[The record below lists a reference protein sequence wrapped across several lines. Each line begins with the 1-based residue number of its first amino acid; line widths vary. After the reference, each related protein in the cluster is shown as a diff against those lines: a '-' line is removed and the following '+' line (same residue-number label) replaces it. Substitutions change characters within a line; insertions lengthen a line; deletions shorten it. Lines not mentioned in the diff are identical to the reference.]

1 MSSQQ
6 PSLMRMLRGNRY
18 VVAGSVMTAFFA
30 VVALTGLIYLPHNP
44 LQPVGPDY
52 ASPSLQFPFGTTFVG
67 QDVFSQW
74 IFGARSTLLVGFL
87 AALVTMVI
95 GVVIGVVA
103 AFISLTDEPLMR
115 FTDVV
120 LTLPAL
126 PLLITIAA
134 FTRPTIYLTAVLIA
148 FLAWPAAARV
158 TRSSVLSLKESP
170 YVEVALLSGVP
181 RRYIMFR
188 DMLRHIMP
196 LVLALSLFSVIGA
209 ILTEASLD
217 FIGVGPSS
225 AFTWGAM
232 ISFAND
238 ANAAFAGAWWWFLI
252 PGMSIALLSTGLAF
266 IAYGLETVLKEV

>member
-1 MSSQQ
+1 LTQKQ
-6 PSLMRMLRGNRY
+6 PSLTDLLRRNRY
-18 VVAGSVMTAFFA
+18 VVVGSVMTIFFV
-30 VVALTGLIYLPHNP
+30 VVALVGLFYLPHDP

-52 ASPSLQFPFGTTFVG
+52 APPSLKFPFGTTFVG

-74 IFGARSTLLVGFL
+74 MYGARSTLLVGFL
-87 AALVTMVI
+87 SALVTMVI
-95 GVVIGVVA
+95 GVAIGMVA
-103 AFISLTDEPLMR
+103 AFIAFTDEPLMR
-115 FTDVV
+115 FTDVI

-126 PLLITIAA
+126 PMLITIAA
-134 FTRPTIYLTAVLIA
+134 FVRPTIYLTAVLIA

-158 TRSSVLSLKESP
+158 TRSDVLSLKESP

-181 RRYIMFR
+181 LRYIMFR
-188 DMLRHIMP
+188 DMLRHILP

-238 ANAAFAGAWWWFLI
+238 ANSAFAGAWWWFI
-252 PGMSIALLSTGLAF
+252 VPGLSIALLSTGLAF
-266 IAYGLETVLKEV
+266 IAYGLETVLKEA

>member
-1 MSSQQ
+1 MSA
-6 PSLMRMLRGNRY
+6 PPRSLFQSLRKNRY
-18 VVAGSVMTAFFA
+18 VTSGVGITVFFVIVAMV
-30 VVALTGLIYLPHNP
+30 GLVYLPHDP

-52 ASPSLQFPFGTTFVG
+52 SPPSSQFPFGTTFVG

-87 AALVTMVI
+87 SALVAMVL
-95 GVVIGVVA
+95 GVVIGMVA
-103 AFISLTDEPLMR
+103 GYISLTDEPLMR
-115 FTDVV
+115 VTDVV

-126 PLLITIAA
+126 PMLITVAA
-134 FTRPTIYLTAVLIA
+134 FVRPTIYLTAVLIA
-148 FLAWPAAARV
+148 FLSWPAAARV
-158 TRSSVLSLKESP
+158 TRSNVLSLKESP
-170 YVEVALLSGVP
+170 YVEVARLSGVP
-181 RRYIMFR
+181 KRYIMFQ

-196 LVLALSLFSVIGA
+196 LVLALALFSVIGA

-238 ANAAFAGAWWWFLI
+238 ANAAFVGAWWWFLI
-252 PGMSIALLSTGLAF
+252 PGLSIAFLSTGLAF
-266 IAYGLETVLKEV
+266 IAYGLETVLKEA

>member
-1 MSSQQ
+1 LSVQ
-6 PSLMRMLRGNRY
+6 PPTMTQSLRRNRY
-18 VVAGSVMTAFFA
+18 FMAGTVITIFFVVVAFV
-30 VVALTGLIYLPHNP
+30 GLIYLPHDP

-52 ASPSLQFPFGTTFVG
+52 SPPSVQFPFGTTFVG

-87 AALVTMVI
+87 SALIAMGI
-95 GVVIGVVA
+95 GVVIGVTA
-103 AFISLTDEPLMR
+103 GYISLSDEPLMR
-115 FTDVV
+115 FTDVI

-126 PLLITIAA
+126 PMLITIAA
-134 FTRPTIYLTAVLIA
+134 FVRPTIVLTAALIA
-148 FLAWPAAARV
+148 FLSWPATARV
-158 TRSSVLSLKESP
+158 TRSDVLSLKESP
-170 YVEVALLSGVP
+170 YVEVARLSGVP
-181 RRYIMFR
+181 KRYIMFR

-238 ANAAFAGAWWWFLI
+238 ANAVFAGAWWWFLI
-252 PGMSIALLSTGLAF
+252 PGLSIAILSTGLAF
-266 IAYGLETVLKEV
+266 IAYGVETVLKEA

>member
-1 MSSQQ
+1 MSVQ
-6 PSLMRMLRGNRY
+6 PPTMTQSLRRNRY
-18 VVAGSVMTAFFA
+18 FVAGTAISIFFVVVAFV
-30 VVALTGLIYLPHNP
+30 GLIYLPHDP

-52 ASPSLQFPFGTTFVG
+52 SPPSVQFPFGTTFVG

-87 AALVTMVI
+87 SALIAMGI
-95 GVVIGVVA
+95 GVVIGVTA
-103 AFISLTDEPLMR
+103 GYISLTDEPLMR
-115 FTDVV
+115 FTDVI

-126 PLLITIAA
+126 PMLITIAA
-134 FTRPTIYLTAVLIA
+134 FVRPTIVLTAALIA
-148 FLAWPAAARV
+148 FLSWPATARV
-158 TRSSVLSLKESP
+158 TRSDVLSLKESP
-170 YVEVALLSGVP
+170 YIEVARLSGVP
-181 RRYIMFR
+181 KRYIMFR

-196 LVLALSLFSVIGA
+196 LVMALSLFSVIGA

-238 ANAAFAGAWWWFLI
+238 ANAVFAGAWWWFLI
-252 PGMSIALLSTGLAF
+252 PGLSIAILSTGLAF
-266 IAYGLETVLKEV
+266 IAYGVETVLKEA

>member
-1 MSSQQ
+1 
-6 PSLMRMLRGNRY
+6 MRMLRGNRY